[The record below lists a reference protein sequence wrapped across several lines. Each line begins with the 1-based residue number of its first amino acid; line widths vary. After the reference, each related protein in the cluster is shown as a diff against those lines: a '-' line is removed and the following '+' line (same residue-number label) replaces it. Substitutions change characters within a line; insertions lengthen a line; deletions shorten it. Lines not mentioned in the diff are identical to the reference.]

1 MITGILFKTEY
12 FATFFLL
19 IQTCDLVCWVG
30 TFKYLHTSAFTWIS
44 FQMCKKEARDDKKE
58 DGCSPI
64 PGPVLEEIDIYI
76 KGVNF
81 AQIID

>member
-1 MITGILFKTEY
+1 MITGIIFKTEY

-19 IQTCDLVCWVG
+19 IQTCDLVWWVG

-58 DGCSPI
+58 DGWICFWWAI
-64 PGPVLEEIDIYI
+64 QVGIYSR
-76 KGVNF
+76 
-81 AQIID
+81 IIVALFLGLF